1 MADFGSMSADQINSS
16 MGFGPGGVGDQSQ
29 AMFNNLYG
37 PQGFGGQT
45 AAYAGLGAAY
55 TGATGGNIYGGG
67 NSDPGFDFWSGSRGS
82 PAYDYTSLYST
93 GNQQQAPAYDYTS
106 LYQQP
111 QPQPQSQSW
120 GDWLS
125 QYQVPAGPQPGE
137 GSMSP
142 AADAIRNYL
151 APQQQQQPAYD
162 YGSLYGGGASQYTS
176 QPWWSTFAANVGP
189 QAAQDWLNSNGGGG
203 PGTQAPAPMPDPNR
217 LLGYDPNNSANA
229 GGWSNA
235 PAYQPP
241 QPQAFNSY
249 GQPGVGGGGYNPA
262 DPFSGMGGQYT
273 SQPWWS
279 TFVANVGQQGA
290 QDWLAAQGGGQAP
303 QPQPQPQPQ
312 PSQDPMYWSGNYFG
326 ANNGANMGQ
335 GAGMAPGMG
344 GFDNSAGLYGVLGRV
359 GMSMSDWATFT
370 NAVGPQAAQ
379 QWLNSQGGG
388 GASAPAQPQQ
398 QSNFDPSRLS
408 DSVRNSMAQ
417 AIVNTDQGEPNA
429 WEVSRAPY
437 ASQLSNDPARSY
449 DMAVRL
455 YLEDQNNSDTR
466 QAIAEAMFNRNAAR
480 GLDPLDPSYFPQTQ
494 DYLSKYANARNTLG
508 SNEQLLSQIY
518 GEMGNAIGGSNLSQG
533 ATDWASGDV
542 AANAAKNATSTWTSP
557 SNEQFFRRDLPGTDT
572 GDAAAKQI
580 QDWYQQM
587 QNWQP
592 Q

>member
-1 MADFGSMSADQINSS
+1 
-16 MGFGPGGVGDQSQ
+16 
-29 AMFNNLYG
+29 
-37 PQGFGGQT
+37 
-45 AAYAGLGAAY
+45 
-55 TGATGGNIYGGG
+55 
-67 NSDPGFDFWSGSRGS
+67 
-82 PAYDYTSLYST
+82 
-93 GNQQQAPAYDYTS
+93 
-106 LYQQP
+106 
-111 QPQPQSQSW
+111 
-120 GDWLS
+120 
-125 QYQVPAGPQPGE
+125 
-137 GSMSP
+137 
-142 AADAIRNYL
+142 L

-176 QPWWSTFAANVGP
+176 QPWWSTFSATVGP

-249 GQPGVGGGGYNPA
+249 GQPGVGGGDYNPA
-262 DPFSGMGGQYT
+262 MSQPWWSTFVANVGQQGAQQWLDANGGGAMNAGAVQAAPLGGGAQQPFNSYDQPGVGGGGYTPSDPFSGMGSQYT

-290 QDWLAAQGGGQAP
+290 QDWLTAQGGGQA
-303 QPQPQPQPQ
+303 PQPQPQ

-326 ANNGANMGQ
+326 ANNGANIGQ

-344 GFDNSAGLYGVLGRV
+344 GFDNSAGLYGVLSRV

-370 NAVGPQAAQ
+370 NTVGPQAAQ
-379 QWLNSQGGG
+379 QWLTSQGGG
-388 GASAPAQPQQ
+388 QP
-398 QSNFDPSRLS
+398 PI
-408 DSVRNSMAQ
+408 MAQ
-417 AIVNTDQGEPNA
+417 GGGTSTDQGEPNA

-494 DYLSKYANARNTLG
+494 DYLTKYANAKNSLAN
-508 SNEQLLSQIY
+508 NEQLLSQIY

-542 AANAAKNATSTWTSP
+542 AANAARNATSTWTSP
-557 SNEQFFRRDLPGTDT
+557 SNEQFFRRDLSGTDT
-572 GDAAAKQI
+572 GDAAAQQI
-580 QDWYQQM
+580 RDWYQQM
-587 QNWQP
+587 QNWRP